1 MLNVEKVNDILV
13 FRYCQDVK
21 VCVCVFYIRG
31 QVIDKMIYERLH
43 DKNHRHYNDYSLVYN
58 ENILFLWELWI

>member
-1 MLNVEKVNDILV
+1 MIYYFLDIVKILKYALV
-13 FRYCQDVK
+13 YFTYG
-21 VCVCVFYIRG
+21 G